1 MRTLATIGI
10 NSLVAEGFSDEDDG
24 MFASGG
30 VAEEVDVVADALGGA
45 AVVADTVGLTG
56 CVDVETGGVDG
67 RSGAA
72 GTGEGCLYG
81 LGDLVY
87 ADNEDDLFRAPGD
100 GCDTVAVAVD
110 VDDDAVFRD
119 GIGTGEIDIGGEGT
133 DVHLH
138 LRFVAFDEVTVEHV
152 VTAFGTESI
161 GDADVADGHRATPG
175 DAAASGD
182 EFQHFAD
189 GLFGCRTIECLHIA
203 AGEILDHT
211 LRQAG
216 VA

>member
-24 MFASGG
+24 VFASGG
-30 VAEEVDVVADALGGA
+30 VAEEVDVVADALGGV

-81 LGDLVY
+81 LGDLVD

-110 VDDDAVFRD
+110 VDDDAVFGD
-119 GIGTGEIDIGGEGT
+119 GIGAGEIDIGGEGT

-138 LRFVAFDEVTVEHV
+138 LRLIAFDEVTIEHV

-203 AGEILDHT
+203 AGEIFDHT
-211 LRQAG
+211 LGQAG

>member
-10 NSLVAEGFSDEDDG
+10 NSLVAEGFTDEDDG
-24 MFASGG
+24 VFASGG
-30 VAEEVDVVADALGGA
+30 VAEEVDVVADALGGV

-81 LGDLVY
+81 LGDLVD
-87 ADNEDDLFRAPGD
+87 ADDEDDLLRAPGD
-100 GCDTVAVAVD
+100 GGDTVAVAVD
-110 VDDDAVFRD
+110 VDDDAVFGD
-119 GIGTGEIDIGGEGT
+119 GIGAGEIDIGGEGT

-138 LRFVAFDEVTVEHV
+138 LRLIAFDEVTVEHV

-203 AGEILDHT
+203 AGEIFDHT
-211 LRQAG
+211 LGQAG

>member
-30 VAEEVDVVADALGGA
+30 VAEEVDVVADALGGV
-45 AVVADTVGLTG
+45 AVVTDTVGLTG

-81 LGDLVY
+81 LGDLVD
-87 ADNEDDLFRAPGD
+87 ADDEDDLLRAPRD
-100 GCDTVAVAVD
+100 GSDTVAVAVD

-203 AGEILDHT
+203 AGEIFDHT
-211 LRQAG
+211 LGQAG

>member
-24 MFASGG
+24 VFASGG
-30 VAEEVDVVADALGGA
+30 VAEEVDVVAYALGGV

-81 LGDLVY
+81 LGDLVD
-87 ADNEDDLFRAPGD
+87 ADDEDDLLRAPGD

-203 AGEILDHT
+203 AGEIFDHT
-211 LRQAG
+211 LGQAG